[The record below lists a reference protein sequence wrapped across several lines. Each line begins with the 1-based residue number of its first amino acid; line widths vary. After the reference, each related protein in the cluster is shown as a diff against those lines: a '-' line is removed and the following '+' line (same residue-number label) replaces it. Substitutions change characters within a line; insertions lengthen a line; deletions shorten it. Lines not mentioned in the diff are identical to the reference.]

1 MKDYLAPYFG
11 KQIGNKDLLLVLAWP
26 VFASVLSIALRV
38 NYFWSIFF
46 FLFVPAAYISYRN
59 QQYIKKIALFST
71 VISLPLA
78 IVFDY
83 IMEVTGSWL
92 TLSTIF
98 SFKLFGYIMIEDLIW
113 LFLWIYFVAIFYESF
128 IDKRQKAK
136 LYKPNLKYAG
146 IIGILLIVAFAIAY
160 LFNPA
165 LLNIEFFYLK
175 MGILAGVLPLLITLI
190 KFPKL
195 SGKFI
200 KTGAFFLVHALL
212 YEITAL
218 RLNLW
223 SFPAKNQFL
232 GFVTIFG
239 ETFPFE
245 ELIFWVIL
253 GSLVIM
259 AYYEV
264 FDDDRK

>member
-26 VFASVLSIALRV
+26 VFASVLSIALKV

-46 FLFVPAAYISYRN
+46 FLLVPAAYISYRN
-59 QQYIKKIALFST
+59 QQYIKKIALFSA

-78 IVFDY
+78 VVFDY
-83 IMEVTGSWL
+83 IMEITGSWF
-92 TLSTIF
+92 TTSTIF
-98 SFKLFGYIMIEDLIW
+98 PFKLLGYIMIEDIFW

-128 IDKRQKAK
+128 IDKREKAK
-136 LYKPNLKYAG
+136 LYSPNLKYAG

-160 LFNPA
+160 LFNPV

-175 MGILAGVLPLLITLI
+175 MSIIAGILPLLITLI
-190 KFPKL
+190 KFPGL
-195 SGKFI
+195 PNKFI
-200 KTGAFFLVHALL
+200 KTGAFFFVHALL

-218 RLNLW
+218 NLNIW
-223 SFPAKNQFL
+223 SFPAENQFL
-232 GFVTIFG
+232 GFVTMFG
-239 ETFPFE
+239 VRFPFE
-245 ELIFWVIL
+245 ELIFWVII

-259 AYYEV
+259 AYYEI
-264 FDDDRK
+264 FDDDKK